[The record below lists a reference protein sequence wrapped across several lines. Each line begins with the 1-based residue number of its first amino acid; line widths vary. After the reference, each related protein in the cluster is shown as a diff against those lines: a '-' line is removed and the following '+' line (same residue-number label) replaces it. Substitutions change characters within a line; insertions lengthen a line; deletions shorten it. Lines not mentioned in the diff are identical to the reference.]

1 MSDTE
6 ILMDI
11 VYYLNA
17 FDKDL
22 QDEYIKASDDVRFIV
37 SAKMSVVSEIIE
49 YIERRSGIV
58 VRMPDIGS
66 FY

>member
-11 VYYLNA
+11 VDYLNA

-22 QDEYIKASDDVRFIV
+22 QDEYTKASDDVRFIV

-49 YIERRSGIV
+49 YIERKSGIE
-58 VRMPDIGS
+58 VRMPDTGL
-66 FY
+66 F